1 MQTQA
6 ARLLANMVQS
16 GSVVAPTVKA
26 GDKVLLSEFGGT
38 KVDDTVRI
46 TPMCCETCLLS
57 SFPSS
62 ISSMVVLGGSCR
74 EALDTL
80 VLEHLSEP
88 R

>member
-6 ARLLANMVQS
+6 AHLLANIAQS

-46 TPMCCETCLLS
+46 NP
-57 SFPSS
+57 
-62 ISSMVVLGGSCR
+62 VL
-74 EALDTL
+74 
-80 VLEHLSEP
+80 
-88 R
+88 